1 MGFLDGILGSG
12 KKKELTIDTWTGD
25 VNGNIEID
33 RCPYVVFDMEMTG
46 LNLKNDYIVSIGA
59 VKMTG
64 GKIHAS
70 EKFYTLVKPPVDLEK
85 ENVVIHRITPDELV
99 DQAPIDEVLPRFLE
113 FIRDSVLVGHYVHFD
128 LGFMNKF
135 MKQIYG
141 KKLKNP
147 AMDTHNLH
155 EWLLQND
162 SSFRQHYRGGSV
174 QTDLFSLAKR
184 YNIEVDEAHNALI
197 DSYITAQLFQ
207 RFIHFYRENDIL
219 TLKSLISIG
228 RA

>member
-1 MGFLDGILGSG
+1 MGFLGGLLGSG
-12 KKKELTIDTWTGD
+12 NKKELGIDTWTGK
-25 VNGNIEID
+25 VTGKIRID
-33 RCPYVVFDMEMTG
+33 ECPYVVFDMEMTG
-46 LNLKNDYIVSIGA
+46 LNLKNDFIVSIGA

-85 ENVVIHRITPDELV
+85 DNVLIHRITPDELV

-113 FIRDSVLVGHYVHFD
+113 FIKDSVLIGHYVHFD
-128 LGFMNKF
+128 LGFINKF
-135 MKQIYG
+135 MKLIYG
-141 KKLKNP
+141 RKLKNP
-147 AMDTHNLH
+147 GMDTHNLH

-162 SSFRQHYRGGSV
+162 SSFRQHYKGGSV
-174 QTDLFSLAKR
+174 KTDLFSLAKR
-184 YNIEVDEAHNALI
+184 YSIDFDEAHNALI

-207 RFIHFYRENDIL
+207 RFIFFYMNNEIY
-219 TLKSLISIG
+219 TLKSLMSIG

>member
-1 MGFLDGILGSG
+1 VGLFDGLRGSG
-12 KKKELTIDTWTGD
+12 KKKELDVDTWTGGVD
-25 VNGNIEID
+25 AKIEID

-46 LNLKNDYIVSIGA
+46 LNLKKDFIVSIGG

-70 EKFYTLVKPPVDLEK
+70 EKFYTLVKPPVNLEK

-113 FIRDSVLVGHYVHFD
+113 FIKDSVLVGHYVHFD
-128 LGFMNKF
+128 LGFLNKF

-162 SSFRQHYRGGSV
+162 SGFRQHYRGGSV
-174 QTDLFSLAKR
+174 KTDLFSLAKR
-184 YNIEVDEAHNALI
+184 YNIEVNEAHNALI

-207 RFIHFYRENDIL
+207 RFIHFYRGNDIF
-219 TLKSLISIG
+219 TLKSLMSIG